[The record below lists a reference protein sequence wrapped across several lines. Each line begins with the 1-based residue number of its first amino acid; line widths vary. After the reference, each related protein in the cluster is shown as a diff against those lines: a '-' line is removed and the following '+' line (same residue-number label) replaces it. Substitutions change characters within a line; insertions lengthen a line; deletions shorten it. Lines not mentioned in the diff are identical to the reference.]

1 MCKRVCWIYACACVC
16 VRVCVSRAAA
26 PSMSIK
32 MLIIHLSY
40 HIQYKSYQFWNEP
53 YNLQICITHAYSRRS
68 RARAR
73 ESAKEIERV
82 VYGRERASVRE
93 KHRKKRRER
102 PRAREG
108 KTCLTRTRRK
118 DMSYTHARTRRKDM
132 SYTQDMSYTCKLHCA
147 ISPFRTLDTLRQ
159 FLHRILTLN
168 WILLLHRQGAWPHG
182 SPMHHSLCLVLC
194 AQVEVRLQLCVATRR
209 VRRWNRRVQED
220 GEWECYM
227 AQNWQRLQ
235 RIYICMYIDI
245 CIYICVCICICMLLH
260 GARLAAPATYIYIY
274 VCI

>member
-1 MCKRVCWIYACACVC
+1 MPCVC
-16 VRVCVSRAAA
+16 VRVCVRRAAA

-53 YNLQICITHAYSRRS
+53 YNLQICITHAYSLRS

-108 KTCLTRTRRK
+108 KTCLTPASSTAPSLHFAPSTR
-118 DMSYTHARTRRKDM
+118 
-132 SYTQDMSYTCKLHCA
+132 C
-147 ISPFRTLDTLRQ
+147 
-159 FLHRILTLN
+159 
-168 WILLLHRQGAWPHG
+168 G
-182 SPMHHSLCLVLC
+182 SFCT
-194 AQVEVRLQLCVATRR
+194 AF
-209 VRRWNRRVQED
+209 
-220 GEWECYM
+220 
-227 AQNWQRLQ
+227 
-235 RIYICMYIDI
+235 
-245 CIYICVCICICMLLH
+245 
-260 GARLAAPATYIYIY
+260 
-274 VCI
+274 